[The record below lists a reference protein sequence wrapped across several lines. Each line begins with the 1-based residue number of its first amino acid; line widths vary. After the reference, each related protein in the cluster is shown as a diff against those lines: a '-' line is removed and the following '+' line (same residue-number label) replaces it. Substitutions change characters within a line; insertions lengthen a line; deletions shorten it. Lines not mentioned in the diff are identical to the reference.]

1 MMMTDDVERV
11 DEVRVI
17 KEERGEEVF
26 VAVKK
31 RNK

>member
-17 KEERGEEVF
+17 KEEREEVF